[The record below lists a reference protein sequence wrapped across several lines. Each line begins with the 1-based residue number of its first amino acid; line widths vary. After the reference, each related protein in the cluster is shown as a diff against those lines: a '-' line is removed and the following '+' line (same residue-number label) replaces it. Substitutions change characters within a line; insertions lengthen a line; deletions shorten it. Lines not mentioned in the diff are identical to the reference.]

1 MGNGK
6 FGFIH
11 LIKISYI
18 FFKYPF
24 ISIWLMFYLFKI
36 YIYILYIY
44 IYIYRYIRNIIS
56 CFLFNWGILNHL
68 FEFLFQ
74 LLKVL
79 YKDQLTKVPWMFHHR
94 TKQKLW
100 AKHHQGNP
108 VSRLPMVLCQ
118 VWWSLPHVNRKP
130 RWILLNQATEIAM
143 FRQSLLTLLLSEILM
158 TSLEVLSI
166 WTNL

>member
-1 MGNGK
+1 MTGSPSERCGLQLNDEIMEVNGINVERASHHEIIVQIHNSKKKIVLTIKRTKGAMGNGK

-56 CFLFNWGILNHL
+56 CFLFN
-68 FEFLFQ
+68 
-74 LLKVL
+74 
-79 YKDQLTKVPWMFHHR
+79 
-94 TKQKLW
+94 
-100 AKHHQGNP
+100 
-108 VSRLPMVLCQ
+108 
-118 VWWSLPHVNRKP
+118 
-130 RWILLNQATEIAM
+130 
-143 FRQSLLTLLLSEILM
+143 
-158 TSLEVLSI
+158 
-166 WTNL
+166 